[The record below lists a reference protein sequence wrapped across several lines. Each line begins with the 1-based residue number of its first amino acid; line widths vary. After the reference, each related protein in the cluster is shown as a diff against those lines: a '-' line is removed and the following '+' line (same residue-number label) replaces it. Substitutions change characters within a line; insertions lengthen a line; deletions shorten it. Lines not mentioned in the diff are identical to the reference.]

1 MRAARMQIAAV
12 VGGGEVEEACRAV
25 VEDVKVDRG
34 AVTRHQAGHRHKLE
48 KVFKKK

>member
-1 MRAARMQIAAV
+1 MHIAAV